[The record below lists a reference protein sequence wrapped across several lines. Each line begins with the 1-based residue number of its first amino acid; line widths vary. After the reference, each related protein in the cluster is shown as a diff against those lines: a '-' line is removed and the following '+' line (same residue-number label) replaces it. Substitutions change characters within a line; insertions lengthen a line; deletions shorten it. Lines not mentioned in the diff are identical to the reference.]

1 MRQLTGRSGVAKKMW
16 FGNCRQCGFPR
27 LVSHLLRWN
36 SDGTINA
43 VFRKGYRV
51 VIFPTEF
58 LDGLFTN
65 VEDRLGISIR
75 HLVFEAQSNATKVLF
90 EGTPGARLVSRL
102 NLGKRFTVEFGFNR
116 LASMTGMFRS
126 ETLEYVPGSVG
137 IARITNPFQLDLAAS
152 IIVGAFEFLEDCPIE
167 YSWEEDSPNSYV
179 ITVRPTPE
187 ESDVAKR
194 LKMEFSPALPGEL
207 NCDRCPRC
215 GVPRAL
221 NHLRWVDEEGIILD
235 RRTGTR
241 VMMSYGYMVTA
252 VFREMAKELGEE
264 VNLLLVDAQREWT
277 IRHVG
282 LLGLTTG
289 DEPLGDDEL
298 ERAYR
303 TYLGDLPAY
312 GQGNPVTLELLDPGV
327 RIEVLNP
334 YQKYIMAGTL
344 QGLFEALEKTGS
356 AVEWEEGRPGAV
368 TYTITPA

>member
-1 MRQLTGRSGVAKKMW
+1 MAKKMW

-27 LVSHLLRWN
+27 LVSHVLKWN
-36 SDGTINA
+36 SDGTIT
-43 VFRKGYRV
+43 VTFRKGFRV

-65 VEDRLGISIR
+65 VEARLGISIR

-90 EGTPGARLVSRL
+90 EGTPGARLISRL
-102 NLGKRFTVEFGFNR
+102 DLGKRFTVEFGFNR
-116 LASMTGMFRS
+116 LASMTGMSRS
-126 ETLEYVPGSVG
+126 ETLEYAPGSIGV
-137 IARITNPFQLDLAAS
+137 ARITNPFQLDLMAS
-152 IIVGAFEFLEDCPIE
+152 MIVGAFEFLEDCPFE

-179 ITVRPTPE
+179 ITVRPTAE

-194 LKMEFSPALPGEL
+194 LQMEFAPVLPGKL
-207 NCDRCPRC
+207 NHDRCPRC
-215 GVPRAL
+215 RVPRVL
-221 NHLRWVDEEGIILD
+221 NHLKWIDEEGIVLD
-235 RRTGTR
+235 SRTGTR
-241 VMMSYGYMVTA
+241 VMFSDGYMVTA

-303 TYLGDLPAY
+303 TYLGDLPTY
-312 GQGNPVTLELLDPGV
+312 GQGNPVTIELLDPGI

-356 AVEWEEGRPGAV
+356 VVEYEETMPGKVLYTV
-368 TYTITPA
+368 TPS

>member
-1 MRQLTGRSGVAKKMW
+1 MAKKMW
-16 FGNCRQCGFPR
+16 LGYCRQCGFPR
-27 LVSHLLRWN
+27 LVSHLMRWN
-36 SDGTINA
+36 SDGTMNA
-43 VFRKGYRV
+43 VFRKGFRV

-65 VEDRLGISIR
+65 VEARLGISIR
-75 HLVFEAQSNATKVLF
+75 HLVFEAQSNATTVLF

-102 NLGKRFTVEFGFNR
+102 NLGKRFTVDFGFNR
-116 LASMTGMFRS
+116 LASLTGMARS
-126 ETLEYVPGSVG
+126 DTLEYVPGSVG
-137 IARITNPFQLDLAAS
+137 IARITNPFQLDMMAS
-152 IIVGAFEFLEDCPIE
+152 IVVGAFEFLEDCPFE

-179 ITVRPTPE
+179 ITVRPTSE
-187 ESDVAKR
+187 ESDVAER
-194 LKMEFSPALPGEL
+194 LQMEFSPALPGKL
-207 NCDRCPRC
+207 NHERCPRC

-221 NHLRWVDEEGIILD
+221 KHLKWVDEEGIILD

-241 VMMSYGYMVTA
+241 VMMSDGYMVTA

-277 IRHVG
+277 VRHVG

-289 DEPLGDDEL
+289 DGPLSDDEL
-298 ERAYR
+298 QRAYR
-303 TYLGDLPAY
+303 MYLGDLPAY
-312 GQGNPVTLELLDPGV
+312 GQGNPVTIELLDPGV

-334 YQKYIMAGTL
+334 YQKYILAGTL

-356 AVEWEEGRPGAV
+356 AVQWEECRPGAV